1 MLGKDASKDITTK
14 KQSSATT
21 TSTSSFNQKSFV
33 NGLMDVMPQA
43 VIHSS
48 FTPLKSTQ
56 PVRKVVRK
64 LPVSLT
70 MLKNSKYT
78 AMTKDELK
86 TACEEVFSKSLN
98 VSVEEAEY
106 LEESTRQQSHSLL
119 WYDQRAGRITAS
131 MFGKVARATPDSPPN
146 SLIDTLMQ
154 KSRFNSAKVPALQW
168 GLSKEVQAR
177 TDYIVA
183 AKGQHVNLEYFNSG
197 LHVNPSFPHLGAT
210 PDGIVSCECCGKGLI
225 EIKCPFSYKDQHPCE
240 ITDPKFYMKCDE
252 AGELRLSHDHDY
264 YFQVQ
269 GQLAVCNMEYCDFIC
284 WTPLGFHTDRIVF
297 DPSFFFD
304 CIKPALDKFFI
315 EVMLPELLTGVR
327 QSKRC
332 KKMELENPSTEK
344 SYCWCGGKD
353 EGRMVACDN
362 DSCPHEWF
370 HYQCVRLTRKPRGKW
385 FCSEKCRK
393 SDMQSNSS

>member
-1 MLGKDASKDITTK
+1 MYTQEQLLSWKQMDAFNYFQAGHVRTYRFGPGKEMVVLKAKVNPSQRPPNETITTK

-21 TSTSSFNQKSFV
+21 TSTSLFNQKSFV

-86 TACEEVFSKSLN
+86 TTCEEVFSKSLN

-131 MFGKVARATPDSPPN
+131 MFGKVARASPDSPPN

-168 GLSKEVQAR
+168 GLS
-177 TDYIVA
+177 IVA
-183 AKGQHVNLEYFNSG
+183 AKGQLVNLEYFNSG

-210 PDGIVSCECCGKGLI
+210 PDGMVSCECCGKGLI
-225 EIKCPFSYKDQHPCE
+225 EIKCH
-240 ITDPKFYMKCDE
+240 
-252 AGELRLSHDHDY
+252 L
-264 YFQVQ
+264 V
-269 GQLAVCNMEYCDFIC
+269 
-284 WTPLGFHTDRIVF
+284 
-297 DPSFFFD
+297 
-304 CIKPALDKFFI
+304 IKISIHVK
-315 EVMLPELLTGVR
+315 LLT
-327 QSKRC
+327 QSF
-332 KKMELENPSTEK
+332 T
-344 SYCWCGGKD
+344 
-353 EGRMVACDN
+353 
-362 DSCPHEWF
+362 
-370 HYQCVRLTRKPRGKW
+370 
-385 FCSEKCRK
+385 
-393 SDMQSNSS
+393 

>member
-1 MLGKDASKDITTK
+1 MFKVECAVRLGHTSVTS
-14 KQSSATT
+14 QSCKW
-21 TSTSSFNQKSFV
+21 N
-33 NGLMDVMPQA
+33 
-43 VIHSS
+43 
-48 FTPLKSTQ
+48 
-56 PVRKVVRK
+56 
-64 LPVSLT
+64 
-70 MLKNSKYT
+70 
-78 AMTKDELK
+78 
-86 TACEEVFSKSLN
+86 EVFCK
-98 VSVEEAEY
+98 
-106 LEESTRQQSHSLL
+106 
-119 WYDQRAGRITAS
+119 
-131 MFGKVARATPDSPPN
+131 
-146 SLIDTLMQ
+146 
-154 KSRFNSAKVPALQW
+154 
-168 GLSKEVQAR
+168 
-177 TDYIVA
+177 
-183 AKGQHVNLEYFNSG
+183 
-197 LHVNPSFPHLGAT
+197 
-210 PDGIVSCECCGKGLI
+210 
-225 EIKCPFSYKDQHPCE
+225 
-240 ITDPKFYMKCDE
+240 
-252 AGELRLSHDHDY
+252 LRLSHDHDY